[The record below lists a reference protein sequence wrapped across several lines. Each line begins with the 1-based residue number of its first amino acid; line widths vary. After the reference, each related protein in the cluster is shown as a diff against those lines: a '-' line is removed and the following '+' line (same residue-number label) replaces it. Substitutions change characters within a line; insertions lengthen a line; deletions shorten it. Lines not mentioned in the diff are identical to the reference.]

1 MIGRLFFNENVDEN
15 DTINL
20 VDKDGFLNSEEDQKE
35 EYRNEMSMGLR
46 SKVGYLMKFYGMSE
60 EEAKKE
66 LALVNEEDSYKL
78 DNIEEGE

>member
-1 MIGRLFFNENVDEN
+1 
-15 DTINL
+15 
-20 VDKDGFLNSEEDQKE
+20 
-35 EYRNEMSMGLR
+35 MSMGLR

-60 EEAKKE
+60 EDAKKE

>member
-1 MIGRLFFNENVDEN
+1 MITPQR
-15 DTINL
+15 
-20 VDKDGFLNSEEDQKE
+20 
-35 EYRNEMSMGLR
+35 
-46 SKVGYLMKFYGMSE
+46 MSE